1 MNIKKVLAAVAAAA
15 VAVSA
20 MAVSAFAASV
30 GVSYGTS
37 YSISVPADS
46 TATEATIALSGITT
60 NPTANWNDWCQ
71 AVIAVTTNGE
81 STYYGYIGAGV
92 TFDVSYNETTIPY
105 GECTV
110 ADSAGVG
117 QVVVPVAAGS
127 TIEVIATGWTETPDE
142 AYMQVD
148 SITLNDG
155 TTLEGGTSVDVPTT
169 TPDTTTDTTTDTDTT
184 PAPETGATAVVA
196 LAGLAVAGA
205 AAVASKRR

>member
-81 STYYGYIGAGV
+81 STYYGYLGAAA
-92 TFDVSYNETTIPY
+92 TFDIIYNETTIPY

-127 TIEVIATGWTETPDE
+127 TIEVIATGWTEAPDE

-155 TTLEGGTSVDVPTT
+155 TTLEGGTSEDVPTT
-169 TPDTTTDTTTDTDTT
+169 TPGTDTDTDTDTT